1 VCEFIQ
7 DKQIGIAETKASQS
21 LGTSCDKS
29 RFPTPSGCS
38 LIIITTNF
46 SQVDF
51 LLGHNNDQG
60 AFNLSGLRK
69 FLEENNIRLLA
80 DGGICNFF
88 PNF

>member
-1 VCEFIQ
+1 LVSQ
-7 DKQIGIAETKASQS
+7 RQGLQS
-21 LGTSCDKS
+21 LGTSCDQS
-29 RFPTPSGCS
+29 QLPTPSGCS
-38 LIIITTNF
+38 LIIITINF

-88 PNF
+88 PNFY

>member
-1 VCEFIQ
+1 MRVHPRQ
-7 DKQIGIAETKASQS
+7 ADWYRRDKGFNLLAQVVISHDSQ
-21 LGTSCDKS
+21 
-29 RFPTPSGCS
+29 PSGCS